1 MLEILTLFWI
11 FFKIGL
17 FTFGGGYA
25 MIPLIQAE
33 MVGRGYIDYDLMVDF
48 IGISESTPGPLAV
61 NMATF
66 IGMNQHGLIGA
77 FATTLGVVLP
87 SFIIISLIA
96 AFGGKA
102 LESLWF
108 RRAFL
113 GLRPVV
119 VGLIVGVS
127 VTLAIRS
134 FLPNIILNELKFD
147 LSSFRVQGLIVL
159 VIIALLKFIW
169 KVPPIRLIL
178 IAATL
183 GILINLASTL

>member
-25 MIPLIQAE
+25 MIPLIQTE
-33 MVGRGYIDYDLMVDF
+33 MVDGGYIEYDLMIDF

-66 IGMNQHGLIGA
+66 IGMNQFGIIGA

-96 AFGGKA
+96 AYGSKA
-102 LESLWF
+102 LESSWF
-108 RRAFL
+108 KRAFL

-119 VGLIVGVS
+119 IGLIIGVAI
-127 VTLAIRS
+127 TLAIRS
-134 FLPNIILNELKFD
+134 FFPNMILNERVFD
-147 LSSFRVQGLIVL
+147 PSSFRIEGLIVL
-159 VIIALLKFIW
+159 TIIALLKSIGRIS
-169 KVPPIRLIL
+169 PIRLIL

-183 GILINLASTL
+183 GILINLISPF

>member
-33 MVGRGYIDYDLMVDF
+33 MVGRGYIDYELMVDF

-66 IGMNQHGLIGA
+66 IGMNQYGLIGA

-96 AFGGKA
+96 AFGSKA
-102 LESLWF
+102 LDSLWF
-108 RRAFL
+108 KRAFL

-119 VGLIVGVS
+119 IGLIVGVS

-134 FLPNIILNELKFD
+134 FLPNTILNERTFD
-147 LSSFRVQGLIVL
+147 LSSFRFEGLIIL

-169 KVPPIRLIL
+169 KIPPIRLIL
-178 IAATL
+178 IAAVL
-183 GILINLASTL
+183 GILINLVSPL

>member
-1 MLEILTLFWI
+1 MLEILTLIWV

-66 IGMNQHGLIGA
+66 IGMNQYGLIGA

-96 AFGGKA
+96 AFGSKA
-102 LESLWF
+102 LDSVWF
-108 RRAFL
+108 KRAFL

-119 VGLIVGVS
+119 IGLIIGVS

-134 FLPNIILNELKFD
+134 FLPNTILNERTFD
-147 LSSFRVQGLIVL
+147 LSSFRIEGLIVL
-159 VIIALLKFIW
+159 VIIALLKFIG
-169 KVPPIRLIL
+169 KISPIKLIL

-183 GILINLASTL
+183 GILINLISPF